1 MEQLHYSDEVRS
13 PSEVPLGTGEVK
25 PTELALA
32 KQLIEQSASDTFQP
46 EKYHDTVRD
55 RVLEAIQHKVDGQ
68 DITADVTP
76 EAGGK
81 ILDLMDALKA
91 SLAREQPESG
101 GTARKVVVRVLVG
114 TSGYAFK
121 EWKGPFYPD
130 ELADGN
136 MLEYYATRY
145 PTVEINNTFYR
156 LPRESVLASWGS
168 QVPDGFTFAIKASQ
182 RITHHARSEAGVGRT
197 RRLPDPLDVAPRQ
210 QTRADTLSASA
221 QSQERH
227 SGDYETFL
235 PLLPSGRRF
244 TIEFRHPSWFDD
256 EVVGLL
262 RAHDVALCVSEQEDF
277 HAPLLATASWG
288 YLRLHRFDYD
298 APALTEW
305 AARIATQPWQDAYVF
320 FKHDHTAGSG
330 PTAVDAFL
338 QAQGVAISQATG

>member
-1 MEQLHYSDEVRS
+1 
-13 PSEVPLGTGEVK
+13 
-25 PTELALA
+25 
-32 KQLIEQSASDTFQP
+32 
-46 EKYHDTVRD
+46 
-55 RVLEAIQHKVDGQ
+55 
-68 DITADVTP
+68 
-76 EAGGK
+76 
-81 ILDLMDALKA
+81 
-91 SLAREQPESG
+91 
-101 GTARKVVVRVLVG
+101 
-114 TSGYAFK
+114 
-121 EWKGPFYPD
+121 
-130 ELADGN
+130 

-145 PTVEINNTFYR
+145 PTVEIINTFYR
-156 LPRESVLASWGS
+156 LPRVFVLASCGS

-182 RITHHARSEAGVGRT
+182 RITHHARLKPESAELVDYLIRSTSLLGSKLGPVLFQLPPNLKKDIGR
-197 RRLPDPLDVAPRQ
+197 LQ
-210 QTRADTLSASA
+210 
-221 QSQERH
+221 
-227 SGDYETFL
+227 TFL

-298 APALTEW
+298 APALAEW
-305 AARIATQPWQDAYVF
+305 AARIATQPWQDVYVF